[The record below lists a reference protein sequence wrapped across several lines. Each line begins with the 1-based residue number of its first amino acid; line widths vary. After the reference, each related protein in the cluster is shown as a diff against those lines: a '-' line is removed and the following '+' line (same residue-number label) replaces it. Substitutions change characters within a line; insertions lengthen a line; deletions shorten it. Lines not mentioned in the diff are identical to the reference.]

1 MTLSRSE
8 IDLEQSNCE
17 LHDLCQPLTAMQ
29 CRLEVGKM
37 LGHTEALEEAING
50 SLEETSRMFKII
62 ALMRERLLAIHAE
75 TQQSL
80 HRQG

>member
-37 LGHTEALEEAING
+37 LGHTEAL
-50 SLEETSRMFKII
+50 
-62 ALMRERLLAIHAE
+62 
-75 TQQSL
+75 
-80 HRQG
+80 